1 MFITRFLLAAFF
13 LCCAGGADAA
23 SINTTPLTSTQK
35 NIETLG
41 SGVAIALPLAAAGIT
56 LYKRDT
62 IGLAELTAETLLTVG
77 TAYALKNIVHE
88 ERPNGADDQSFP
100 SGTSALASSGSSYL
114 WGRYGWEY
122 GLPALA
128 FSQLVSYS
136 RVQAREHHWYDTLA
150 SSGIAAGY
158 GFVLTTP
165 FKKRFGVET
174 NLSASPHGAFLSFAY
189 AW

>member
-1 MFITRFLLAAFF
+1 MSHIRFFLLALF
-13 LCCAGGADAA
+13 LGSASQATAA
-23 SINTTPLTSTQK
+23 SINTTPLTSRQK

-41 SGVAIALPLAAAGIT
+41 TGVAIALPLAAGGIA
-56 LYKRDT
+56 LYKDDKM
-62 IGLAELTAETLLTVG
+62 GLAQLTVETLFTVG

-100 SGTSALASSGSSYL
+100 SGTSALASSGSAFL

-128 FSQLVSYS
+128 LSQFVSYS

-150 SSGIAAGY
+150 SSGIAATYGY
-158 GFVLTTP
+158 VLTTP
-165 FKKRFGVET
+165 FKKRFGVDT
-174 NLSASPHGAFLSFAY
+174 RLSASPHGAFVSFLY
-189 AW
+189 QW